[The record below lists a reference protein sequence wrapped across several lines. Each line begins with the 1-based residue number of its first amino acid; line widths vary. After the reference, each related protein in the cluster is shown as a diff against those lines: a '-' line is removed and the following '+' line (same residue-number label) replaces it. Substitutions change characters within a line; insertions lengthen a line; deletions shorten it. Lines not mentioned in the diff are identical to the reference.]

1 MKKIIKL
8 TESDI
13 RRMVSEAVNE
23 LGYTTLL
30 NAQNSANTTPNI
42 GRYDNKYKHLTKYS
56 DRDVADAIGTIE
68 DALSEYSCR
77 YGKFSR
83 KVNGDNY
90 HYPLTSQ
97 LSKAQRALEVIRDFF
112 TRKQKQLDNIGSAY
126 EDARSEA
133 KKEFISV
140 LKELYPQ
147 AINQEGTWRGDVN
160 YDVLTDEMLQ
170 DVRQRVSPQTQEYI
184 DQEEF

>member
-23 LGYTTLL
+23 FGYTTLL
-30 NAQNSANTTPNI
+30 NAQNSANTTPKI
-42 GRYDNKYKHLTKYS
+42 GAYDNEYKHLTKYS
-56 DRDVADAIGTIE
+56 DRDVADAIGIIE
-68 DALSEYSCR
+68 DALSEYSSR
-77 YGKFSR
+77 YGRFSR
-83 KVNGDNY
+83 KVNGDSY
-90 HYPLTSQ
+90 SYPVTSQ
-97 LSKAQRALEVIRDFF
+97 LSKAERALRVIRDFF

-126 EDARSEA
+126 EEARSEA

-147 AINQEGTWRGDVN
+147 AINQGGDVN
-160 YDVLTDEMLQ
+160 YDVLTDEMVQ
-170 DVRQRVSPQTQEYI
+170 DVRKRVSPQTQEYI
-184 DQEEF
+184 DQEEY